1 MLAIKS
7 NAPVNDVAGS
17 LEVRH
22 WVLLTFSFVMS
33 IGLFVLAVSTHGFFS
48 GLLGFICN
56 ITTIPMWIYAQNRKG
71 RIVLIAFCVVIG
83 GYILYKDGGHI
94 DEPLRQ
100 LVPLMLM
107 ALCYWAYWFTRETA
121 KFNHELSLGD
131 RIDELCA
138 KVDAVAERLDEKQNL
153 GADAR
158 DDEPTSQRDKLIR
171 KEAFQICPRYGVQDD
186 YTVSE
191 LTRSYD
197 RMNSRER
204 IRLLRRIYAQQILP
218 PYELALRAVTDSD
231 SEVREW
237 MARNSLKLDYSE
249 HIYGSPVQVEK
260 ESTLLGPEGEPLTYT
275 DTVTQLHPEKNLME
289 RLKRDSD
296 PFVRAALYE
305 NHHLSYKLNMGV
317 FGDYGIGA
325 FYECA
330 PLERLAM
337 MRNKKLSLE
346 LAKRILDLQDTTSL
360 LEMEE
365 RSALAKA
372 CIVNPRVVENGRRS
386 REMFPAGADGWG
398 GYTIREDAKAIWE
411 LAAKWPAKSHVP
423 YMAFKYVQVEDDVK
437 ASVFRNCKNDFLRQT
452 ILESCLPED
461 EKTLKLGR
469 ADADSTAR
477 SIAYARSRRME
488 RHEIEEALRREK
500 DDEDE
505 WVIDVLLKNP
515 WLGETASELSR
526 AMEEAGS
533 NRSDST
539 SPSEAEETMSNE
551 VSGPAIS
558 SKPKKDGVRFRWWYI
573 PLWILFLILDLIF
586 IIWLTRKL

>member
-7 NAPVNDVAGS
+7 NASMNDVPGP

-33 IGLFVLAVSTHGFFS
+33 IGLFVLAVSTHGFLSSLLWFS
-48 GLLGFICN
+48 WC
-56 ITTIPMWIYAQNRKG
+56 ITAIPMWIYAQNRKG

-138 KVDAVAERLDEKQNL
+138 KVDAVAKRLDEKQNL

-197 RMNSRER
+197 RKNCRER
-204 IRLLRRIYAQQILP
+204 IRLLRRIYAQHILL
-218 PYELALRAVTDSD
+218 PYELALKAVTDSD

-237 MARNSLKLDYSE
+237 MAREAPYLDYSE
-249 HIYGSPVQVEK
+249 RHYTPSEVEAA
-260 ESTLLGPEGEPLTYT
+260 SDILGPRGETLTHT
-275 DTVTQLHPEKNLME
+275 ETVTHLYPERNLIE
-289 RLKRDSD
+289 RIKQDSD

-305 NHHLSYKLNMGV
+305 NHHLFLHFGMSSL
-317 FGDYGIGA
+317 GDYGIER
-325 FYECA
+325 FWECA

-337 MRNKKLSLE
+337 MRNKEISLE
-346 LAKRILDLQDTTSL
+346 LVKRVLDPQDTTL
-360 LEMEE
+360 CLENEE
-365 RSALAKA
+365 RVALAKA
-372 CIVNPRVVENGRRS
+372 CLVNPKVVKNGRRS

-398 GYTIREDAKAIWE
+398 GYTISKDAKAIWE
-411 LAAKWPAKSHVP
+411 LAAKWPADSQVP
-423 YMAFKYVQVEDDVK
+423 CMAFKYVPAEDSVK
-437 ASVFRNCKNDFLRQT
+437 TDAFRKCEDWFLRKT

-461 EKTLKLGR
+461 ERTLKLGR

-477 SIAYARSRRME
+477 SIAYARSCRME

-500 DDEDE
+500 DAEDE

-533 NRSDST
+533 DRSDST
-539 SPSEAEETMSNE
+539 APSKAEEAMSNE

-558 SKPKKDGVRFRWWYI
+558 SKPQKDDDRFRWWYI
-573 PLWILFLILDLIF
+573 PLLIICAIL
-586 IIWLTRKL
+586 IIWLERQL